1 MMRGLC
7 NVLLMTMMVVAVLV
21 APVASAAAADAGQTG
36 AAEPVSTFLRGTVV
50 DAADGLA
57 LAGANVALLG
67 TVLGTITGT
76 DGTFR
81 LTRVSEGATTHR
93 LRISMIGYRD
103 AMLDVQ
109 AGQQVHV
116 ALVPAAIALNPV
128 VVTADRRA
136 QSLDESSQSISVLS
150 ASDIEARTNLR
161 LDDALEMVP
170 GVHFVE
176 DDINIRGA
184 TGYRANAGSRVLL
197 LLDGV
202 PVVSSDTGGLSWD
215 LLAMQDVERVEI
227 VKGAGSALYGS
238 GAIGGV
244 VNVITRRPTQ
254 QGALTVRTTAGM
266 YDDPSEPEWQWAD
279 GKRLTY
285 SRAEVGY
292 ARAFGATS
300 VRVSSSRYGGTGDRQ
315 DGDFNKWTL
324 SGRVHRQLDD
334 VSELE
339 LYGAWLRDRSSV
351 FVQWRSPFVPD
362 STETGPAQLFHPLLT
377 EQQDNRINLTW
388 FNTYARYARTLSAHS
403 HVQVRASL
411 LRSTLGNQFDA
422 GGAFSPAYGPG
433 LEVQLDWLPAAG
445 HYVTVGIDGRMH
457 QAKGKYFLGDHRE
470 TAVAVYGQ
478 DEWRV
483 RDNVGLTAGA
493 RLDRNAVRDGDVI
506 YQLNPRFGLN
516 WRPRTGLA
524 LRASA
529 GRGFR
534 MPTVAERSMSFK
546 TNNFQVVP
554 PEHLDPERSWS
565 YEAGLRKSLGTSAYI
580 DAAVFQNDYRN
591 FIEPQINIGRTSSL
605 IVVSFLNVADA
616 RIRGAEVSAGTRF
629 WQRRLQLEGG
639 VTLLDSED
647 LAHQQA
653 LAYRPRW
660 SVQLSPSLHAW
671 GWHTSIDY
679 RYASRFERVA
689 IYNSDQ
695 RVAQHELG
703 VRVSR
708 AVGPLTLS
716 AGINNALNYNY
727 TQLERN
733 LGEIRSFVIGAN
745 GSL

>member
-1 MMRGLC
+1 MRGALGRATILTLAAC
-7 NVLLMTMMVVAVLV
+7 C
-21 APVASAAAADAGQTG
+21 AAAVPAVVGAD
-36 AAEPVSTFLRGTVV
+36 VRGTVE
-50 DAADGLA
+50 DAASGQPLP
-57 LAGANVALLG
+57 GANVALLG
-67 TVLGTITGT
+67 TVLGTVTGV
-76 DGTFR
+76 DGAFR
-81 LTRVSEGATTHR
+81 VRRVSGPPSGQLHR
-93 LRISMIGYRD
+93 IRVTMIGYRG
-103 AMLDVQ
+103 ALLDV
-109 AGQQVHV
+109 ADGAELRVLL
-116 ALVPAAIALNPV
+116 APEAIALNPV

-150 ASDIEARTNLR
+150 AADLAARTNLR

-202 PVVSSDTGGLSWD
+202 PVIASDTGGLSWD

-244 VNVITRRPTQ
+244 VNVITRRPTE
-254 QGALTVRTTAGM
+254 QGVLTVRTTAGL
-266 YDDPSEPEWQWAD
+266 YGDPSESEWQWAQ

-315 DGDFNKWTL
+315 DADFNKWTL
-324 SGRVHRQLDD
+324 SGRVHRQLDE

-339 LYGAWLRDRSSV
+339 LYAAWLRDRSSV
-351 FVQWRSPFVPD
+351 FVQWRSPYQPD
-362 STETGPAQLFHPLLT
+362 STDSGPAQLFHPLLT
-377 EQQDNRINLTW
+377 EQQDNRLNLTW
-388 FNTYARYARTLSAHS
+388 INTYARYARTLSAHS

-433 LEVQLDWLPAAG
+433 LEVQLDWLPAPA
-445 HYVTVGIDGRMH
+445 HYVTVGIDGRTH
-457 QAKGKYFLGDHRE
+457 LTKGKYFLGDHRE

-478 DEWRV
+478 DEWRL
-483 RDNVGLTAGA
+483 RDNVSLSAGA
-493 RLDRNAVRDGDVI
+493 RLDRNAVRDGAVI
-506 YQLNPRFGLN
+506 YQINPRFGLN

-524 LRASA
+524 LRASV

-554 PEHLDPERSWS
+554 SEHLDPERSWS
-565 YEAGLRKSLGTSAYI
+565 YEAGLRKALGTSSYL
-580 DAAVFQNDYRN
+580 DAAVFQNDYSD
-591 FIEPQINIGRTSSL
+591 FIEPQINIGQTGSR

-616 RIRGAEVSAGTRF
+616 RIRGAELSGGTRF

-647 LAHQQA
+647 LEQQQP

-660 SVQLSPSLHAW
+660 SVQLRPSVHAK

-689 IYNSDQ
+689 IYNNDQ

-703 VRVSR
+703 LRVSR
-708 AVGPLTLS
+708 TLGPVTVS
-716 AGINNALNYNY
+716 AGVNNALNYNY

-733 LGEIRSFVIGAN
+733 LGEIRSFVVGAS
-745 GSL
+745 GTF